1 MGNVNIVIMLL
12 KNIKKERVKFRL
24 KVFLLGGG
32 VGWGSLLDDTGF
44 SYQILAPTLEK
55 VLFCI
60 SNVDFLMSRFLL
72 VHPERR
78 SDPTEQV

>member
-1 MGNVNIVIMLL
+1 M
-12 KNIKKERVKFRL
+12 
-24 KVFLLGGG
+24 
-32 VGWGSLLDDTGF
+32 GWGSLLDDTGF